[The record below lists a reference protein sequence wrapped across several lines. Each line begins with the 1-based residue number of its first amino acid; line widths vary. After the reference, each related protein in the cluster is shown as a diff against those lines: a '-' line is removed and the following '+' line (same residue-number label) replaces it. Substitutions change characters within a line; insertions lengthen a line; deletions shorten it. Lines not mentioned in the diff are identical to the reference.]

1 MILDSRLGLSL
12 LGAGLLLL
20 GGCKTL
26 TGRNCNDPRPYQEAG
41 TVAPLKLPAGFD
53 NTINTR
59 SAMRIPEL
67 TEPEPPPRGEDDAC
81 LEEPPRFSN
90 APLTA
95 PAPAR

>member
-1 MILDSRLGLSL
+1 MIRNSALRLSL
-12 LGAGLLLL
+12 LGAALLLL

-26 TGRNCNDPRPYQEAG
+26 TGRNCNDPRPYQQAKS
-41 TVAPLKLPAGFD
+41 VAPLQLPAGFD

-67 TEPEPPPRGEDDAC
+67 TEPVPPPRGKEDAC

-95 PAPAR
+95 PPQGR